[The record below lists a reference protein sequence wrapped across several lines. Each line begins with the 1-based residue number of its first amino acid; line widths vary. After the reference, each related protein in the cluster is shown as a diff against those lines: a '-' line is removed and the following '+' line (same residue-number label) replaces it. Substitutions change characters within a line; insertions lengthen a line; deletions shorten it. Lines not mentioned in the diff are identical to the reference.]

1 MSQNDLVYKWE
12 WRKTK
17 GKKNKGKISYYFRKH
32 YTITEEGNVREE
44 EIIDKVGREKKRR
57 KR

>member
-1 MSQNDLVYKWE
+1 MGMEKNK
-12 WRKTK
+12 RK
-17 GKKNKGKISYYFRKH
+17 KKNKGKISCYFRKH

>member
-1 MSQNDLVYKWE
+1 MTLSINGNGEKQKE
-12 WRKTK
+12 
-17 GKKNKGKISYYFRKH
+17 KKNKGKISYYFRKH